1 MLSVAIAVLTYL
13 GAFFRSRNDLGFEVA
28 ALRLQLIVLKRKC
41 PRPCLRRADR
51 IFWVALRR
59 LWSRWTEALII
70 VQPETV
76 VGWHR
81 AGFRLFWR
89 WRSRA
94 AKLGRPTAT
103 TEIRQLIPRMARE
116 HRR

>member
-1 MLSVAIAVLTYL
+1 MLPVAMAVLTYL

-41 PRPCLRRADR
+41 PRPRLRRTHR

-59 LWSRWTEALII
+59 LWSWWSEALII

-81 AGFRLFWR
+81 AEFGC
-89 WRSRA
+89 SGA
-94 AKLGRPTAT
+94 GDLGPPSSADQPSHQRFAS
-103 TEIRQLIPRMARE
+103 
-116 HRR
+116 